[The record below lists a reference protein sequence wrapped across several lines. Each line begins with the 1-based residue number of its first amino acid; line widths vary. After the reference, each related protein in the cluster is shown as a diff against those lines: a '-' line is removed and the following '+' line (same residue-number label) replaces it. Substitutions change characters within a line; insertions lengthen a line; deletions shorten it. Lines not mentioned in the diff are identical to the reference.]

1 MKKYFLSI
9 LILMFAALLFA
20 QYDTYVVI
28 DPMHGGKDSGAVG
41 YYQQNSK
48 TMTVYEKD
56 VALKIAKALAS
67 RLQKERQNAEVC
79 LTRDR
84 DVLCSK
90 KTRHSMFRE
99 SSCGSSAIYIAIGT
113 NLSTDKSKRGFTVCT
128 PSYAP
133 NDFRLANAISEGLDY
148 FIGEKMENQGLA
160 YKQYKDGR
168 ERYVVVELGFL
179 SNRKD
184 AELLAQDK
192 FVEKC
197 VEGLLVGIKAYMK
210 PRKAAG

>member
-9 LILMFAALLFA
+9 LILMFVAVLFA
-20 QYDTYVVI
+20 QADTYIVI
-28 DPMHGGKDSGAVG
+28 DPMHGGKDPGAIG
-41 YYQQNSK
+41 YYKKNSK
-48 TMTVYEKD
+48 TMTVYEKN

-67 RLQKERQNAEVC
+67 RLKKERQNTEVC
-79 LTRDR
+79 LTRDS

-90 KTRHSMFRE
+90 KDRQAMFKE

-113 NLSTDKSKRGFTVCT
+113 NASLDKSKRGFTVCT

-133 NDFRLANAISEGLDY
+133 NDFRLANAISESLDY

-168 ERYVVVELGFL
+168 EKYVVVEIGFV
-179 SNRKD
+179 SNEKD

-192 FVEKC
+192 FIEKC
-197 VEGLLVGIKAYMK
+197 VEGILVGIKAYMK
-210 PRKAAG
+210 PRKASG